1 MTDVNQ
7 TNHRKNGPN
16 DEMMARRRLLKLG
29 AYVPPAVLGMM
40 IVGGMPTPAQAVVG
54 SCCPAACQPC
64 IDLAAG
70 GETEKGKKG
79 GFEPFS
85 KKECNK
91 KWRKCN
97 RKRRKSKCPPISN
110 PC

>member
-1 MTDVNQ
+1 MTDTKQ
-7 TNHRKNGPN
+7 PIQHKTRPS
-16 DEMMARRRLLKLG
+16 DEMLARRRLLKLG
-29 AYVPPAVLGMM
+29 VYVPPAVLGMM
-40 IVGGMPTPAQAVVG
+40 IVGGIPTPAQAVVG

-64 IDLAAG
+64 IELAAG
-70 GETEKGKKG
+70 GETEKGK
-79 GFEPFS
+79 FEPFK

-97 RKRRKSKCPPISN
+97 RKRRKRKCPPIPN